1 MPTVSRIPL
10 AALQPDYGIAGEA
23 YITACEALAVALS
36 RNGVAVITLPSSKG
50 QALGRGL
57 QTLLA
62 NRTQAL
68 PGCLLRTWQA
78 GEPAENAAIEQVG
91 AEVCQATGA
100 GCARRIFPGGVR
112 VPCCFASQ
120 FCSRSLI
127 AGTLPTLLLYRRMV
141 CWTPRP
147 A

>member
-50 QALGRGL
+50 QAVGHGL

-68 PGCLLRTWQA
+68 PGCLLRAWQA

-91 AEVCQATGA
+91 AEVAE
-100 GCARRIFPGGVR
+100 RRVLAAPAASFLVEFVFP
-112 VPCCFASQ
+112 A
-120 FCSRSLI
+120 
-127 AGTLPTLLLYRRMV
+127 ALLRISDHAV
-141 CWTPRP
+141 
-147 A
+147 